1 MFLISFEAKN
11 NVFILLLHALAKN
24 TNPKSHF
31 SNIKN
36 HISNFSGKGTIPA
49 QAAYLPPK
57 PGKQPNIRQA
67 AHNTQATGQATEHR
81 ESGVGRAK
89 NNENMQDA
97 GVAASN

>member
-1 MFLISFEAKN
+1 LFLISFKAKN

-49 QAAYLPPK
+49 QAAGRQSPSNNRISGRQRTIPKLPD
-57 PGKQPNIRQA
+57 
-67 AHNTQATGQATEHR
+67 
-81 ESGVGRAK
+81 SRACSVQK
-89 NNENMQDA
+89 
-97 GVAASN
+97 